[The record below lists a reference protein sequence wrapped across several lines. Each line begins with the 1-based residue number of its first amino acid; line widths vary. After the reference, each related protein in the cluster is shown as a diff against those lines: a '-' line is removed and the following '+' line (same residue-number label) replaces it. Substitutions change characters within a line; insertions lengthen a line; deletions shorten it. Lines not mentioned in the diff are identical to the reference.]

1 MTIDQRLY
9 KIWLISVV
17 AFKHQVYQCRND
29 VYDYRYPQCVEQ
41 EVMHTSQYIAQLF
54 ARPKRLP
61 TQCFFSLRLGLSSQP
76 ARLSTSTALPT
87 FAVAAKRQAG

>member
-29 VYDYRYPQCVEQ
+29 VYDYCHPQYVEQ
-41 EVMHTSQYIAQLF
+41 EVMHTGQYIAQLF
-54 ARPKRLP
+54 ARPTGQRPIK
-61 TQCFFSLRLGLSSQP
+61 QHVVI
-76 ARLSTSTALPT
+76 AE
-87 FAVAAKRQAG
+87 QAGYSLGAKQTQQQQH